1 MFTVNQKSGYG
12 KYSTQKRLGEIVY
25 LDMPSDSNMVS
36 RQGKTMEQ
44 YRDKV
49 QMMGLIDGGI
59 EVDEDGTRRLR
70 EKTWDLTGNI
80 YLKKKKQK
88 KRVMFDHVMSDSS
101 NDSDVLAS
109 DEIVRLPQ
117 KPKRAFKRRKKS
129 TQASAEAG
137 SSSGE
142 SEELNQQEYQD
153 DLNFLNKLRPR
164 QIANLSCMFR
174 NSGHGFAKDAR
185 LIREKNKSNPVV
197 G

>member
-109 DEIVRLPQ
+109 DEIVRLP
-117 KPKRAFKRRKKS
+117 
-129 TQASAEAG
+129 
-137 SSSGE
+137 
-142 SEELNQQEYQD
+142 
-153 DLNFLNKLRPR
+153 
-164 QIANLSCMFR
+164 
-174 NSGHGFAKDAR
+174 
-185 LIREKNKSNPVV
+185 
-197 G
+197 